1 MKRLLDTLFVVAL
14 SPLWLPVF
22 VLTALAVLV
31 CLGSPVF
38 YRDERA
44 GLRGRPFTL
53 VKFRTMKTGAGSDLE
68 RMTRFGSFL
77 RRTSLDEV
85 PELFN
90 VLLGDMSLV
99 GPRPL
104 PTRYLPRYSAL
115 QMRRHEVRPGITGW
129 AQVNGRN
136 TLDWD
141 EKFRLDVEYV
151 ERRSFLFD
159 IKILLMTVWTV
170 LSARGVSH
178 GAEAT
183 MTEFKGAY
191 AS

>member
-53 VKFRTMKTGAGSDLE
+53 VKFRTMKTGAGTDLE

-90 VLLGDMSLV
+90 VILGDMALV

-136 TLDWD
+136 ALDWD